1 MEKGKKKVKK
11 IVKKKELS
19 MHLSMNTRA
28 KNITSTTRPVF
39 WKSFIRNLST
49 ESFLEYITTG

>member
-1 MEKGKKKVKK
+1 
-11 IVKKKELS
+11 
-19 MHLSMNTRA
+19 MHLLMNTRA

-49 ESFLEYITTG
+49 ERFLEYITTGYMTYLFS